1 MAGADIPIE
10 ELQLIAHIPTIKDIA
25 YMGETEFFSAVQHLC
40 LEKEEVIQDEILLS
54 QLTNFQVLMKVLEQS
69 DKSKKRSVIMLLQ
82 LLFPDY
88 APAITKNSIILA
100 TVSEEKQPVLIDD
113 NNFQIFQDAIKEILC
128 VNSLFQRENVRYN
141 PLNAKAKEIA
151 DKLMRGRRKVA
162 ELKGNENK
170 GQSALTRYLSVLT
183 IGTQTM
189 SLQDCINLN
198 MFQLFDLVERYS
210 AFIEWDIDL
219 RVRLAGGKPDKEVE
233 SWMRDLHPSESIQ
246 GFSQNEMPEGIKV
259 Y

>member
-10 ELQLIAHIPTIKDIA
+10 ELHLVAHVPTIKDIA
-25 YMGETEFFSAVQHLC
+25 YMGETEFFSAVQHIC
-40 LEKEEVIQDEILLS
+40 LQKEEVIQDEILLS

-69 DKSKKRSVIMLLQ
+69 DKNKKRCVMMLLQ

-88 APAITKNSIILA
+88 TPAITKNSIILA
-100 TVSEEKQPVLIDD
+100 TASEGREPVLIDD
-113 NNFQIFQDAIKEILC
+113 NNFQVFQDAVKEILC
-128 VNSLFQRENVRYN
+128 VNSIFQKENIIYN

-151 DKLMRGRRKVA
+151 DKLMRGRRRAA

-170 GQSALTRYLSVLT
+170 GESALTRYLSILT

-198 MFQLFDLVERYS
+198 MFQLFDLVERYT
-210 AFIEWDIDL
+210 AFVEWDIDL
-219 RVRLAGGKPDKEVE
+219 RVRLAGGKPDKQVE
-233 SWMRDLHPSESIQ
+233 SWMGDLHPTNSTK
-246 GFSQNEMPEGIKV
+246 GFSEGEIPEGIKV